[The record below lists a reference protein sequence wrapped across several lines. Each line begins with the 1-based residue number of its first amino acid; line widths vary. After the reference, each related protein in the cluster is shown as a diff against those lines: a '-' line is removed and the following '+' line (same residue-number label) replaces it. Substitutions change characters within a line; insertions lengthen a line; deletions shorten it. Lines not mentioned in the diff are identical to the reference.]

1 MKNAERYGII
11 MKKAN
16 PTYVEVK
23 AYMHVGF
30 SRLRLSFESMPSHK
44 EIRKFSV
51 QITGKTGYKIID
63 ESTESRVV
71 LLSRLERATRF
82 GDG

>member
-1 MKNAERYGII
+1 
-11 MKKAN
+11 
-16 PTYVEVK
+16 
-23 AYMHVGF
+23 
-30 SRLRLSFESMPSHK
+30 MPSHK
-44 EIRKFSV
+44 EIREFSV
-51 QITGKTGYKIID
+51 QIAWKTGYKIID

>member
-1 MKNAERYGII
+1 MKIAERHGII
-11 MKKAN
+11 IRKAN
-16 PTYVEVK
+16 PTHIEVK
-23 AYMHVGF
+23 AYVHVGF

-44 EIRKFSV
+44 EIREFSV
-51 QITGKTGYKIID
+51 QIVGETGYRIID

-71 LLSRLERATRF
+71 LLSRLERAARV